1 VRHDRERGWA
11 ELTVGTG
18 IVTGVSVSHADATV
32 EEIEAACADSER
44 EAVEALLAI
53 EGVEEAFCI
62 QTCHRS
68 EKYVVT
74 EDLEAGAQ
82 ALAAAVEG
90 VPESVLSITGHEESL
105 EHLLRVAAGLE
116 SMVLGEDQILGQV
129 RQAFAE
135 ARAVGAI
142 GPVLDEAVTKAL
154 HIGERARTET
164 AINEGIVSLGSA
176 AARLV
181 AREDLPESATALV
194 IGAGETG
201 TLAADA
207 LAEEVDRLL
216 VANRTPA
223 RAEALCD
230 RLAIEASAL
239 SLADLPDALA
249 AVDVVVSAT
258 ASPEPLV
265 DADSLQGA
273 GETLIIDL
281 ARPRDVSL
289 AVDDLPGV
297 SRCDLGTVEAVID
310 DTRDR
315 RRAAATAV
323 EAMVESEFERLLEQY
338 KRKRADDVIATM
350 YESAERTK
358 ARELNTAFSK
368 LDDLDDDQ
376 REVISAMADSL
387 VGQLLA
393 APTKSLRDA
402 AAEDDWTTINT
413 ALQLFDPEFGS
424 RPPESLDSARPG
436 DLPEELR
443 RSMPTAVLEQ
453 LGE

>member
-1 VRHDRERGWA
+1 
-11 ELTVGTG
+11 
-18 IVTGVSVSHADATV
+18 
-32 EEIEAACADSER
+32 
-44 EAVEALLAI
+44 
-53 EGVEEAFCI
+53 
-62 QTCHRS
+62 
-68 EKYVVT
+68 
-74 EDLEAGAQ
+74 
-82 ALAAAVEG
+82 
-90 VPESVLSITGHEESL
+90 
-105 EHLLRVAAGLE
+105 
-116 SMVLGEDQILGQV
+116 MVLGEDQILGQV

-207 LAEEVDRLL
+207 LAEGVDRLL

-265 DADSLQGA
+265 DADSLRGA

-443 RSMPTAVLEQ
+443 RSMPAAVLEQ